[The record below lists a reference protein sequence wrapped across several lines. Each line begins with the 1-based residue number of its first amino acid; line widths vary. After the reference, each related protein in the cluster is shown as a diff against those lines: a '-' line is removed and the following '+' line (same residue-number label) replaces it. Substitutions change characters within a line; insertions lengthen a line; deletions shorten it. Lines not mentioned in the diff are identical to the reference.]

1 MEATLKYQ
9 QERSANQLAMAEDR
23 CHNSILELKRVQ
35 QRYSETERDCEVL
48 RSRDVHRDNEI
59 RELRRVNGALREEME
74 RETKRMSAAVV
85 AHQDEL
91 YALQQTHQAEVK
103 EVNPPHRPPYMTLN
117 HINQPNLMN
126 DNPYSNETLINLF
139 LTYTTRCIVV

>member
-1 MEATLKYQ
+1 MEATVKYH
-9 QERSANQLAMAEDR
+9 QERSATQLAMAEER

-59 RELRRVNGALREEME
+59 RELRRINGGLREELE

-91 YALQQTHQAEVK
+91 YALQQTHQTEIK
-103 EVNPPHRPPYMTLN
+103 EVQPKITL
-117 HINQPNLMN
+117 
-126 DNPYSNETLINLF
+126 S
-139 LTYTTRCIVV
+139 

>member
-1 MEATLKYQ
+1 MCLSLDHLRERNESLQKELVRLRQTHVDEMEATVKYQ
-9 QERSANQLAMAEDR
+9 QERSATQLAMAEER

-48 RSRDVHRDNEI
+48 RGRDVHRDNEI
-59 RELRRVNGALREEME
+59 RELRRINGGLREEME

-85 AHQDEL
+85 AHQDEM

-103 EVNPPHRPPYMTLN
+103 EVQPYPTLYVANPH
-117 HINQPNLMN
+117 
-126 DNPYSNETLINLF
+126 
-139 LTYTTRCIVV
+139 